1 MRFRSGLVVT
11 LILAA
16 VVGHTTADAQT
27 CSVGYA
33 RAERTQIL
41 AVLPAA
47 RPILDRMAILA
58 ERSAS
63 NGVTNP
69 MRYAMF
75 NELYAWR
82 GVLNSYGDHPRPWL
96 SARSQSFIGDV
107 IDAQNLGLN
116 SITGFVGATEEES
129 QVLSRNA
136 LDTIN
141 NAIASLPLCFA
152 TSWDRVP
159 FVAVDSANC
168 FGGFNLADLKIVR
181 QRARAVLPIL
191 SDLSRQAQAALQ
203 TLESLQGRRQLQAQ
217 FAYTREEI
225 KIIGSEMIPALAG
238 NQTAQFIQS
247 IFDPASLQIDSAILT
262 GQTILEAQTN
272 SAAALAAVEGA
283 QKLIRSCVPG
293 L

>member
-1 MRFRSGLVVT
+1 MRIRSGLVAT

-16 VVGHTTADAQT
+16 VLGHNTADAQT

-33 RAERTQIL
+33 RGERPQIL

-63 NGVTNP
+63 NEVSDA

-82 GVLNSYGDHPRPWL
+82 DVLNSYGDHPRPWL

-129 QVLSRNA
+129 QDLSRNA

-141 NAIASLPLCFA
+141 MAIGSLPLCFA

-168 FGGFNLADLKIVR
+168 FGGFNPADLKIVR

-191 SDLSRQAQAALQ
+191 SDLSRQAQAGTQAVEGSIQ
-203 TLESLQGRRQLQAQ
+203 RQQRQAE
-217 FAYTREEI
+217 FAFAREEI
-225 KIIGSEMIPALAG
+225 KILGAEMIPGIAG
-238 NQTAQFIQS
+238 GQFVQAIL
-247 IFDPASLQIDSAILT
+247 DPASLQIDSSTLA
-262 GQTILEAQTN
+262 GQTVTEAQTN
-272 SAAALAAVEGA
+272 SAAAVVAIRRAE
-283 QKLIRSCVPG
+283 KLIRSCIPG